1 MNNYR
6 KHPIIVQTDP
16 VHNCTVVIPT
26 TSGEMG
32 GGGARPEPPN
42 LARGSMARRNRVMLY
57 DPVSDIVETMYL
69 GTNSKVKHFYF

>member
-16 VHNCTVVIPT
+16 VHNCTVVIPA

-32 GGGARPEPPN
+32 GGVLREVPLTQPEARWPAAIE
-42 LARGSMARRNRVMLY
+42 
-57 DPVSDIVETMYL
+57 
-69 GTNSKVKHFYF
+69 